1 MSRVI
6 PKEHQAG
13 FQRWQANTFG
23 AETRPTAAKVAVPS
37 QSNPPA
43 EGDAGQ
49 LVELAP
55 GLPTAEQIEQTYE
68 QARQDGFQQ
77 GYEEGRKAAEAEF
90 SEARRQGMAQLGD
103 LLENFRRALANLDE
117 TVGEQTLD
125 LALEVA
131 SRVIGS
137 TVKVRTELMV
147 PLIREALQAL
157 PIHHGSLGIHVNPD
171 EIEGLRADI
180 GELASQSSF
189 QLVPDSAVSLGGF
202 LIKAGNSEIDAQI
215 ETRWRRVLEAIGV
228 DPEKWLIP

>member
-23 AETRPTAAKVAVPS
+23 AEVSPTAAKIAAPN
-37 QSNPPA
+37 QSSAPA
-43 EGDAGQ
+43 EGDSGQ

-77 GYEEGRKAAEAEF
+77 GYEEGQKAAETAFAE
-90 SEARRQGMAQLGD
+90 ERRQRLAELGD
-103 LLENFRRALANLDE
+103 FLENFRLALTNLDE

-137 TVKVRTELMV
+137 TVKARTEVLI
-147 PLIREALQAL
+147 PIIREALQAL
-157 PIHHGSLGIHVNPD
+157 PVHHGSLGIHVNPD
-171 EIEGLRADI
+171 EIERLRTDI
-180 GELASQSSF
+180 GELASQSAF
-189 QLVPDSAVSLGGF
+189 QLVPDSTVSPGGF
-202 LIKAGNSEIDAQI
+202 LIKAGNSEVDAQI
-215 ETRWRRVLEAIGV
+215 ETRWRRVLEAMGV
-228 DPEKWLIP
+228 DPEKWLTR